1 MPVPGSR
8 WFVSFGPAIGYM
20 VLIWAVSSIPVQVDF
35 SRIPFRDK
43 GVHFTEYAMLG
54 ALLAHALRTSLPT
67 RHALF
72 AFVLAAF
79 ATILWGTIDE
89 IHQAFVPGRNSDV
102 RDLIADGLG
111 AMFGAALYLIV
122 RRQRERQRATRASLT
137 RP

>member
-1 MPVPGSR
+1 MTERSR

-20 VLIWAVSSIPVQVDF
+20 LLIWAVSSIPVQVDF

-54 ALLAHALRTSLPT
+54 ALFVHALRTSLPK
-67 RHALF
+67 RHWLF
-72 AFVLAAF
+72 AFAIAAF
-79 ATILWGTIDE
+79 ATTLWGAIDE

-102 RDLIADGLG
+102 HDLIADGLG
-111 AMFGAALYLIV
+111 AMAGAAIYLIV
-122 RRQRERQRATRASLT
+122 RSRRERVSLT